1 MQIVIIDSN
10 VFPTIAVSSVFFPF
24 LRDSSRTFQ
33 VKSIDKFMA
42 IVHKEKRIKT
52 KSYSEPPLFRTDQNG
67 IAQIISLN
75 ILKEKV
81 PFS

>member
-10 VFPTIAVSSVFFPF
+10 VLPTTAFSSVFFLF

-42 IVHKEKRIKT
+42 IVHKEKKKIKT
-52 KSYSEPPLFRTDQNG
+52 KSYSEPHYSE
-67 IAQIISLN
+67 QIKMEWLRLS
-75 ILKEKV
+75 V
-81 PFS
+81 

>member
-10 VFPTIAVSSVFFPF
+10 VLPTTAFSSVFFLF

-52 KSYSEPPLFRTDQNG
+52 KSYSEPHYSE
-67 IAQIISLN
+67 QIKMEWLRLS
-75 ILKEKV
+75 V
-81 PFS
+81 

>member
-10 VFPTIAVSSVFFPF
+10 VLPTTAFSSVFFLF

-42 IVHKEKRIKT
+42 IVHKEKKNKNKILLRT
-52 KSYSEPPLFRTDQNG
+52 PLFRTDKNG
-67 IAQIISLN
+67 MAQIISLN
-75 ILKEKV
+75 IVKEKV